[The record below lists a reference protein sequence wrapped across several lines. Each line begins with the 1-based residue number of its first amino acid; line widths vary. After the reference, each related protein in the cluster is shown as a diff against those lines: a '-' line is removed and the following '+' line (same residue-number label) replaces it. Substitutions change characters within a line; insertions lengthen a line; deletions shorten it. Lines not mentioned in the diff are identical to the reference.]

1 MVDSLLGSVV
11 RPRRAWPGLEER
23 EAGQEDSPRVYLE
36 LTVVAPGTED
46 DVSVRLKE
54 MTNMTKYKVGLSF

>member
-1 MVDSLLGSVV
+1 M

-46 DVSVRLKE
+46 DVSVRLK
-54 MTNMTKYKVGLSF
+54 NKNSSVLNINIDDKCQIL